1 MKLAENLSLPPEIVT
16 ETVSVLGRRG
26 SGKTHTA
33 SVLVEEMLA
42 AGQQVV
48 VLDPLDVWHGLRSS
62 ADGKSEGFAIVVFG
76 GAQADLPLEG
86 DAGATLAD
94 VILETSVSAVLSL
107 RHLSKRE
114 AKAFVG
120 AFCERL
126 YARKSAPAMR
136 RPLHVVIDE
145 ADEFVPQRVTPD
157 VARAYGAIDTIVRRG
172 RSSGL
177 GTTLISQRAA
187 VIAKDV
193 LTQTEVLV
201 CHQTTG
207 PQDRKA
213 LEAWVEQHD
222 DAGHRREFLDSLAS
236 LNRGEAWVW
245 SPGLLQCFARV
256 QVRRRRTFDSSST
269 PKVGERAVVPER
281 VAVASLEDLRARIA
295 ALALEATPKGRASDS
310 GELAELRAENE
321 RLRDALARVTES
333 HARIAGAIRSAAA
346 LLDES
351 PTEPAPVPAP
361 RTELLRPSRHFTV
374 PPPRSPRSQ
383 REPSAD
389 VSVSK
394 CARGILTALAQLGT
408 LSLEQ
413 AAIVAGYAPDSG
425 GVRNAAGELRSK
437 ALVEG
442 ANANLVI
449 TRTGAAASRDVA
461 PLPTGRELL
470 EFWNGKLAKAE
481 REILA
486 QVVRVYPR
494 PMSLDTAATKAG
506 YAPTSGGVRNA
517 AGRLRTLMLVEGS
530 NAGMVANGRLV
541 G

>member
-62 ADGKSEGFAIVVFG
+62 ADGKGEGFAVVVFG
-76 GAQADLPLEG
+76 GSQSDIPL
-86 DAGATLAD
+86 DPRSGATLAD
-94 VILETSVSAVLSL
+94 VILESGVSAVLAL

-114 AKAFVG
+114 AKTFVG

-126 YARKSAPAMR
+126 YERKNDPALR
-136 RPLHVVIDE
+136 RPLHIVIDE

-256 QVRRRRTFDSSST
+256 QVRRRKTFDSSST

-281 VAVASLEDLRARIA
+281 VAVASLDDLRARIA
-295 ALALEATPKGRASDS
+295 ALAPDAKPKARAGAD
-310 GELAELRAENE
+310 GENAALRAEND
-321 RLRDALARVTES
+321 RLRSELARATAKC
-333 HARIAGAIRSAAA
+333 ARLTSAIRSAAD
-346 LLDES
+346 LLDEESTSMPVVEVRSVVS
-351 PTEPAPVPAP
+351 PPRPPQPV
-361 RTELLRPSRHFTV
+361 RPSRTKDT
-374 PPPRSPRSQ
+374 PSPEASG
-383 REPSAD
+383 
-389 VSVSK
+389 VSK

-425 GVRNAAGELRSK
+425 GVRNAAGELRAK
-437 ALVEG
+437 GLVEG
-442 ANANLVI
+442 ANACLVI
-449 TRTGAAASRDVA
+449 TKSGAAAVRGVA

-494 PMSLDTAATKAG
+494 PMSLEMAATKAG

-530 NAGMVANGRLV
+530 NAGMVANERLV